1 VNALLARALIVTDVP
16 GPTPGVFTVNA
27 ALVDPAGIWMR
38 DGTAATLVSLLSN
51 TTATPANTLLSVP
64 SFTPSPRA

>member
-1 VNALLARALIVTDVP
+1 
-16 GPTPGVFTVNA
+16 
-27 ALVDPAGIWMR
+27 
-38 DGTAATLVSLLSN
+38 LVSLLSN